1 MNKRSP
7 FRVMLNLVL
16 IVIVV
21 ISVVA
26 TGFVSIRGYCSNRIP
41 EVYSDEQIA
50 KVVKEEYSDF
60 EFEMDDN
67 WDVETLLADDKK
79 SFTADIDI
87 IRAKDLCSTDYGV
100 KLTFKLVDGV
110 WKAVSLPAEIT
121 LLNNEWF
128 FENSEW
134 SATEPDGTKYKVSF
148 LDNLEAELCIQ
159 ESPDPAM
166 AEETSV
172 NALAEEMAEDE
183 TAGEEMLEDESDN
196 DGLNTDEYNMYEGL
210 DGSNSADID
219 LNGEESS
226 EILGCRLME
235 SDDPA
240 FFKGIFETA
249 YDGAV
254 ILTVTEDAVKLK
266 LSNEGRELTLTRE

>member
-1 MNKRSP
+1 
-7 FRVMLNLVL
+7 
-16 IVIVV
+16 
-21 ISVVA
+21 
-26 TGFVSIRGYCSNRIP
+26 
-41 EVYSDEQIA
+41 
-50 KVVKEEYSDF
+50 
-60 EFEMDDN
+60 
-67 WDVETLLADDKK
+67 
-79 SFTADIDI
+79 
-87 IRAKDLCSTDYGV
+87 
-100 KLTFKLVDGV
+100 
-110 WKAVSLPAEIT
+110 
-121 LLNNEWF
+121 
-128 FENSEW
+128 
-134 SATEPDGTKYKVSF
+134 
-148 LDNLEAELCIQ
+148 
-159 ESPDPAM
+159 M